1 MFKKLKKYIQETEEE
16 LRLAS
21 KITET
26 SPCKTNEDTPQC
38 ALIEEL
44 RNLQHEKCDADNMCS
59 ESEMYQI
66 LKGVFGDTG
75 YYRTNSYT
83 IFGYS
88 LGEALNGRGVIPSVI
103 ISKTIDELCKY
114 RDCAVKYEDEN
125 YRRVQLEK
133 RIEEIK
139 LELGIR

>member
-1 MFKKLKKYIQETEEE
+1 MFKKLKKYIQDTEES

-21 KITET
+21 M
-26 SPCKTNEDTPQC
+26 SCKTNEDTPQC

-44 RNLQHEKCDADNMCS
+44 RNLQHEKYDADNMNL

-66 LKGVFGDTG
+66 LKGIFGDMG

-83 IFGYS
+83 VFGYS
-88 LGEALNGRGVIPSVI
+88 LGRAINGREYIPSIIVSRVI
-103 ISKTIDELCKY
+103 EELSKY
-114 RDCAVKYEDEN
+114 RDYAVKYEN
-125 YRRVQLEK
+125 KKQRRMELEK

>member
-1 MFKKLKKYIQETEEE
+1 MFKKLKKYIRDTEES

-21 KITET
+21 M
-26 SPCKTNEDTPQC
+26 SCKTNEDTPQC

-44 RNLQHEKCDADNMCS
+44 RNLQHEKYDADNMNL

-66 LKGVFGDTG
+66 LKGIFGDMG
-75 YYRTNSYT
+75 YYRTNSYA

-88 LGEALNGRGVIPSVI
+88 LEKAVNGRGIIPSVI
-103 ISKTIDELCKY
+103 VSKTIDDLCKY
-114 RDCAVKYEDEN
+114 RDCVIRYESKKQ
-125 YRRVQLEK
+125 RRVELEK